1 MKNNQFKKLIRTI
14 IEENNTSI
22 YVDINNNERMYYL
35 YNNKYK
41 CKGTISTYLTNKDIR
56 IRFKRN
62 DIVTL
67 CNKDKE
73 LCVTY
78 LEIDKVISFLRNITK
93 SK

>member
-22 YVDINNNERMYYL
+22 YVDISNNERMYYL

-41 CKGTISTYLTNKDIR
+41 CKGTISTYLTDKDIR

-62 DIVTL
+62 GITTL

-73 LCVTY
+73 LRVTY